1 MLSSGDVVSLRSRL
15 TGHVETDRLNNFL
28 DSIYKLRE
36 DAPKGDGA
44 KAYVNIVFIKL
55 STLSKKEN
63 LLLLLVLIERAV
75 RFDFCIEI
83 NN

>member
-15 TGHVETDRLNNFL
+15 TGYVETDRLNNFL

-44 KAYVNIVFIKL
+44 KAYVKIVFIEF
-55 STLSKKEN
+55 SAFSKKEN
-63 LLLLLVLIERAV
+63 LLLLFVLFR
-75 RFDFCIEI
+75 
-83 NN
+83 